1 MKEERLT
8 IRLTSQE
15 KEMLKEYAESKDL
28 SVGYI
33 VRQAIKQY
41 FENNK

>member
-15 KEMLKEYAESKDL
+15 KEKLKEYAESMDL

-33 VRQAIKQY
+33 VRQAIKEY
-41 FENNK
+41 FENRE